1 MIGPT
6 ARGPSPSPAKR
17 PRGSSGVGAKST
29 TTRGLFERKFGA
41 DHLATL
47 PRGPGVYLF
56 RDALGRV
63 LYVGKAKELRRRLAN
78 YRAAS
83 RRKAHRKMRTLVRA
97 AAALETRPVATELAA
112 LLLENELIR
121 SLRPPFNV
129 DGAFSFLY
137 PAIGVGRDDDRVVL
151 AFTSAPAEWSDLAVR
166 WHGCFRS
173 RARARAA
180 FEALTSLFARV
191 GHLEPP
197 SRRPVVPRRRGARLE
212 AFRRLPGDLASATDE
227 FFSGGSTELLGHL
240 FQRLLDSTSARRGAA
255 EVERHL
261 RTLAEFARHD
271 VAALKRT
278 LEKTG
283 RSGWVAGEERDALFI
298 AARYGEA
305 GRRGD

>member
-1 MIGPT
+1 M
-6 ARGPSPSPAKR
+6 
-17 PRGSSGVGAKST
+17 
-29 TTRGLFERKFGA
+29 FERKFGA
-41 DHLATL
+41 DRLAAL

-56 RDALGRV
+56 RDAQGRV

-83 RRKAHRKMRTLVRA
+83 RRKAHRKMRALVRA
-97 AAALETRPVATELAA
+97 AAALETRPVASELDA

-137 PAIGVGRDDDRVVL
+137 PAIGVGQDDERVVL

-180 FEALTSLFARV
+180 FEALASLFGRL
-191 GHLEPP
+191 GHREPP
-197 SRRPVVPRRRGARLE
+197 SRRPAVPRRRGARLE
-212 AFRRLPGDLASATDE
+212 AFRRLPGDVASGTDR
-227 FFSGGSTELLGHL
+227 FFSGESTELLGQL
-240 FQRLLDSTSARRGAA
+240 FQRLLDSTAARRGAA
-255 EVERHL
+255 EVEEHL
-261 RTLAEFARHD
+261 RTLAAFAQQD
-271 VAALKRT
+271 VAALRRA

-298 AARYGEA
+298 AARYGRS
-305 GRRGD
+305 GHLGG